1 MQGFPVLKLVHPGGR
16 DGTFTGW
23 GLSGG
28 GLLNRLVERDGLGK
42 MAGLFAPG
50 ALPGR
55 FLFMGWD
62 AGIIMV
68 KCW

>member
-1 MQGFPVLKLVHPGGR
+1 M
-16 DGTFTGW
+16 
-23 GLSGG
+23 
-28 GLLNRLVERDGLGK
+28 NRLVERDGLGR